1 MAIAMALQQKAA
13 LTTRESKNLLSIG
26 AGIRESLSF
35 MISTTEA
42 LADVVRRAHEAGAVG
57 VDTEFVWDRTYYP
70 TLGLIQ
76 IGFPDGQCE
85 LIDAPAIEDWSPLA
99 ELMSDPDTVKI
110 LHDAQ
115 QDLNILYRAC
125 GGLPKNIF
133 DSQRSA
139 GFVGLSST
147 ISLSEV
153 LKTLLKI
160 RLAKTETR
168 SDWVARPLT
177 EAQLKYAEDDVRYSV
192 DLMLNILSK
201 AEALGRKEWILD
213 EMKMYENESLYG
225 ESDPDYEMPRVRG
238 SGSLTQ
244 QQRNVLRALGAWREL
259 KARKRNLPRGFI
271 LSDDAIVSLVKRPP
285 NGPDD
290 IRQMKGLSERAA
302 ERNRQYIWEAIERGR
317 SGDLPEL
324 PNHKHNGPSP
334 DDGYEARVD
343 LSLASIKGMCLADKI
358 DPALIGN
365 RAEVTA
371 FVLEIDDIDPARHR
385 ILRGW
390 RGEFCGSALQRL
402 LQGEGS
408 ISIDPATKLPQ
419 LS

>member
-1 MAIAMALQQKAA
+1 
-13 LTTRESKNLLSIG
+13 
-26 AGIRESLSF
+26 

-42 LADVVRRAHEAGAVG
+42 LADVVRRAREAGAVG
-57 VDTEFVWDRTYYP
+57 VDTEFIWDRTYYP

-76 IGFPDGQCE
+76 IGYPDGHCE

-133 DSQRSA
+133 DTQRSS

-147 ISLSEV
+147 ISLSEL
-153 LKTLLKI
+153 LKTLLKV

-168 SDWVARPLT
+168 SDWTARPLT
-177 EAQLKYAEDDVRYSV
+177 DAQLKYAEDDVRHSV
-192 DLMLNILSK
+192 DLMLKIMAK
-201 AEALGRKEWILD
+201 AEALGRKSWIED
-213 EMKMYENESLYG
+213 EMKIYEDESNYG
-225 ESDPDYEMPRVRG
+225 ERDPDYEMPRVRG
-238 SGSLTQ
+238 SGSLTHE
-244 QQRNVLRALGAWREL
+244 QRNVLRALGAWREL
-259 KARKRNLPRGFI
+259 KARARNLPRGFV
-271 LSDDAIVSLVKRPP
+271 LSDDALVSLTKRPP
-285 NGPDD
+285 NGPED
-290 IRQMKGLSERAA
+290 IRQMKGLSERSAD
-302 ERNRQYIWEAIERGR
+302 RNRQHIWDAIERGR
-317 SGDLPEL
+317 SGELPEL
-324 PNHKHNGPSP
+324 PNNKHNGPSP

-343 LSLASIKGMCLADKI
+343 LSLASIKGICLADKI

-371 FVLEIDDIDPARHR
+371 FVIEIDKLDESRHR

-390 RGEFCGSALQRL
+390 RGEFCGNALARL
-402 LQGEGS
+402 LTGEGS
-408 ISIDPATKLPQ
+408 ISIDPTTKLPK

>member
-1 MAIAMALQQKAA
+1 
-13 LTTRESKNLLSIG
+13 
-26 AGIRESLSF
+26 
-35 MISTTEA
+35 MITTTEA
-42 LADVVRRAHEAGAVG
+42 LADVVRRAREAGAVG
-57 VDTEFVWDRTYYP
+57 VDTEFIWDRTYYP

-76 IGFPDGQCE
+76 IGYPDGHCE

-99 ELMSDPDTVKI
+99 ELMSDPGTVKI

-133 DSQRSA
+133 DTQRCS

-147 ISLSEV
+147 ISLSEL
-153 LKTLLKI
+153 LKTLLKV

-168 SDWVARPLT
+168 SDWTARPLT
-177 EAQLKYAEDDVRYSV
+177 DAQLKYAEDDVRHSV
-192 DLMLNILSK
+192 DLMLNIMGQ
-201 AEALGRKEWILD
+201 AEALGRKAWIEE
-213 EMKMYENESLYG
+213 EMKIYEDESHYQ
-225 ESDPDYEMPRVRG
+225 ERDPDCEMPRVRG
-238 SGSLTQ
+238 SGSLTH
-244 QQRNVLRALGAWREL
+244 QQRNMLRALGAWREL
-259 KARKRNLPRGFI
+259 KARRRNLPRGFV
-271 LSDDAIVSLVKRPP
+271 LSDDALVSLIKRPP
-285 NGPDD
+285 SCAED
-290 IRQMKGLSERAA
+290 IRQMKGLSERSA

-317 SGDLPEL
+317 NGDLPEL

-343 LSLASIKGMCLADKI
+343 LSLASIKGICLAGDI

-371 FVLEIDDIDPARHR
+371 FVLEVDNVDASRHR
-385 ILRGW
+385 LLRGW
-390 RGEFCGSALQRL
+390 RGEFCGNALLRL
-402 LQGEGS
+402 LKGQGS
-408 ISIDPATKLPQ
+408 ISIDPDTKLPK